1 VGVIVVIFLEP
12 FLLFAPPPGR
22 LKRLSLLEYGTLVG
36 EHGRLV
42 QRR

>member
-1 VGVIVVIFLEP
+1 VGVIVVIFLGA
-12 FLLFAPPPGR
+12 FLLFAPRLGR
-22 LKRLSLLEYGTLVG
+22 LKHPSLLEYGTLVD